1 MTATSNSNTAINPL
15 ELPLASANLENPLYY
30 LQNMETVVAWVANH
44 HFDLLL
50 EQERACLQGFFEL
63 PRPARALLTRMVM
76 RSGDVFRADKL
87 KYPELGGP
95 ETEALDD
102 LVAGDWLDADPLLS
116 LDDLFRLFTLAEL
129 RPVFVPVLVAE
140 GFAKN
145 LPKAGMR
152 EVLQEV
158 FIDARTTNDWLGNHA
173 KPVVRV
179 NQMALFDRIRLMFF
193 GNLRQSWSDFVLVE
207 LGHHRY
213 ETVEFTPEAR
223 AFFRR
228 SEVDLYLAMHHCRES
243 LDARVSAKEV
253 WSQVPDASGNPWLSS
268 RRDRLLLEL
277 GRQAERQGERELAL
291 DALAASGHRGAKLK
305 RLRLLE
311 RMKRFEEAWV
321 LATRWQSIEL
331 SDAEA
336 QGLARILTR
345 LAVKVGEPVP
355 PKPQNPEIRE
365 FTLTLPQTGGFVERV
380 VETHLSTPEAPV
392 FYVENTLINGLFGL
406 LCWHTIFKAIPGAFF
421 HPFHTGPA
429 DLVREDFVSRR
440 QADFDRCFAALKEGD
455 YRQKILDTYAAKQN
469 ITNPFV
475 TWPALSEKLLTRAL
489 DCIPSSDLQILFERL
504 LTNIREHRSGFP
516 DLIRFYPDNP
526 NSKPRYE
533 MIEVKGPGDRLQDHQ
548 IRWLHFFAR
557 RGIAASVCYVRWQ
570 DSGITL

>member
-1 MTATSNSNTAINPL
+1 MALLPATAD
-15 ELPLASANLENPLYY
+15 LENPLYY

-44 HFDLLL
+44 HDDLLL
-50 EQERACLQGFFEL
+50 EPERLSLRGFFEL
-63 PRPARALLTRMVM
+63 SRSARALLTRMVM
-76 RSGDVFRADKL
+76 RSGDLFRADKL
-87 KYPELGGP
+87 KYPELGSP
-95 ETEALDD
+95 EAEALDE
-102 LVAGDWLDADPLLS
+102 LIASDWLDAAPLLT

-129 RPVFVPVLVAE
+129 RPVFVPVLVEA

-145 LPKAGMR
+145 LSKAGMR
-152 EVLQEV
+152 EALQ
-158 FIDARTTNDWLGNHA
+158 DKLANARTLNDWLGDHV

-179 NQMALFDRIRLMFF
+179 KQMALFDRIRLMFF
-193 GNLRQSWSDFVLVE
+193 GNLRQSWTDFVLVE

-213 ETVEFTPEAR
+213 EAVEFTPEAR
-223 AFFRR
+223 AFSRR
-228 SEVDLYLAMHHCRES
+228 SEVDIYLAMHHCRES
-243 LDARVSAKEV
+243 LDAGLPAKEV
-253 WSQVPDASGNPWLSS
+253 WSLVPGASDSPWLTS

-291 DALAASGHRGAKLK
+291 EALAASGHREAKLK

-311 RMKRFEEAWV
+311 RMRRFDQAWV
-321 LATRWQSIEL
+321 IAARWQNKEL

-336 QGLARILTR
+336 QGLARILKR

-355 PKPQNPEIRE
+355 PAPQNPEIRE
-365 FTLTLPQTGGFVERV
+365 FTLTLPQIAGSVESV
-380 VETHLSTPEAPV
+380 VEAHLSTPEAPV

-406 LCWHTIFKAIPGAFF
+406 FCWHTIFKAIPGAFF

-440 QADFDRCFAALKEGD
+440 QADFDRCFATLSNGD
-455 YRQKILDTYAAKQN
+455 YHQKILETYAAKQG
-469 ITNPFV
+469 IANPFV
-475 TWPALSEKLLTRAL
+475 TWSALSEELLTLAL
-489 DCIPSSDLQILFERL
+489 ECIPASDLQILFERL

-548 IRWLHFFAR
+548 IRWLHFFAHQ
-557 RGIAASVCYVRWQ
+557 GIAASVCYLRWQ
-570 DSGITL
+570 DSEVIQ

>member
-1 MTATSNSNTAINPL
+1 
-15 ELPLASANLENPLYY
+15 
-30 LQNMETVVAWVANH
+30 METVVAWVANH
-44 HFDLLL
+44 HDDLLL
-50 EQERACLQGFFEL
+50 EPERLSLRGFFEL
-63 PRPARALLTRMVM
+63 SRPSRALLTRMVM
-76 RSGDVFRADKL
+76 RSGELFRADKL
-87 KYPELGGP
+87 KYPELGSP
-95 ETEALDD
+95 EAEALAELIAD
-102 LVAGDWLDADPLLS
+102 DWLDADPRLTLEE
-116 LDDLFRLFTLAEL
+116 LIRLFTLAEL
-129 RPVFVPVLVAE
+129 RPVFASVLVAT

-152 EVLQEV
+152 DALKNT
-158 FIDARTTNDWLGNHA
+158 FANARTLNDWLGDDA

-223 AFFRR
+223 AFSRR
-228 SEVDLYLAMHHCRES
+228 SEVDIYLAMHHCRES
-243 LDARVSAKEV
+243 LDAGVPAKEV
-253 WSQVPDASGNPWLSS
+253 WSQMPGASDNPWLTS

-277 GRQAERQGERELAL
+277 GRRAERQGERELAL
-291 DALAASGHRGAKLK
+291 DALDASGHREAKLK

-311 RMKRFEEAWV
+311 RMKRFDQAWV
-321 LATRWQSIEL
+321 IAARWQNKEL

-336 QGLARILTR
+336 QGLARILKR

-355 PKPQNPEIRE
+355 PAPQNPEIRE
-365 FTLTLPQTGGFVERV
+365 FTLTLPQIAGSVESV
-380 VETHLSTPEAPV
+380 VEAHLSTPEAPV

-440 QADFDRCFAALKEGD
+440 QAEFDQCFSALKNGN
-455 YRQKILDTYAAKQN
+455 YRQKILDTYAAKQG

-475 TWPALSEKLLTRAL
+475 TWQALNQELLTLAL
-489 DCIPSSDLQILFERL
+489 DCIPANDLQILFERL
-504 LTNIREHRSGFP
+504 LLNIREHRSGFP
-516 DLIRFYPDNP
+516 DLIRLYPENP
-526 NSKPRYE
+526 SNKPRYE

-548 IRWLHFFAR
+548 IRWLHFFADQ
-557 RGIAASVCYVRWQ
+557 GIAASVCYLRWQ
-570 DSGITL
+570 ESGVTP